1 MHSEGSLQSALN
13 TASIWDGVSKFRNQ
27 RNRERK
33 QEMSKG
39 RNSWEKKRQIWVVGS
54 REKGMEEFPS
64 CPDESKQFS
73 VKTADN
79 WVQL

>member
-1 MHSEGSLQSALN
+1 METG
-13 TASIWDGVSKFRNQ
+13 DVE
-27 RNRERK
+27 REEQLR
-33 QEMSKG
+33 E
-39 RNSWEKKRQIWVVGS
+39 KRQIWVVGS